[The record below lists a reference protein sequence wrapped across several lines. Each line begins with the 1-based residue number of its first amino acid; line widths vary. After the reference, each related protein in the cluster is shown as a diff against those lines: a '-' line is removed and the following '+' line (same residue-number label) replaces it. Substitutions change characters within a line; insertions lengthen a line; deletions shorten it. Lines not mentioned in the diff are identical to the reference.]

1 MKKTVLLFL
10 FLLMLGGL
18 SAQQL
23 VVKSISK
30 QVFSE
35 SGGYFYPQFSPDGS
49 FLLLTSV
56 NYSGLKQVTLHNQQV
71 RELNNDLGAGYNVRL
86 SADGNTVMYS
96 KVELV
101 NRLRYNSLYTLSIAS
116 GEKKQLTTPAR
127 ESVSSAFAADKPVYV
142 KSKTLQR
149 QGVSATELKPL
160 ITIEDRKMVVYSSTG
175 RKVLDPVGNDAS
187 YIWPSFSPDGKKL
200 LFTVAGRGTYVAT
213 ADGKNPV
220 ALGKLN
226 APAWLNGNWVIG
238 MNDLDDGGRVVEST
252 LWAVSANGKLRQQ
265 LTTPANGIA
274 MYPVATADGSKIA
287 FNSERGEIYLMEVL
301 IP

>member
-1 MKKTVLLFL
+1 MKKTVALFL
-10 FLLMLGGL
+10 FLLMLGGI

-35 SGGYFYPQFSPDGS
+35 PGGYFYPQFSPDGS

-71 RELNNDLGAGYNVRL
+71 RELSNEQGAGYNARL
-86 SADGNTVMYS
+86 SSDGSTVMYS

-101 NRLRYNSLYTLSIAS
+101 NRLRYNSLYTLSIAT
-116 GEKKQLTTPAR
+116 GEKKQLTAPAR
-127 ESVSSAFAADKPVYV
+127 ESVSAAFAADKPVYV
-142 KSKTLQR
+142 KSKSLQR

-160 ITIEDRKMVVYSSTG
+160 ITIEDRKMVVYSAAG
-175 RKVLDPVGNDAS
+175 RNVLDPVGNDAS
-187 YIWPSFSPDGKKL
+187 YIWPSFSPNGKQL
-200 LFTVAGRGTYVAT
+200 VFTVAGRGTYVAA

-220 ALGKLN
+220 SLGKLN
-226 APAWLNGNWVIG
+226 APAWLGSGWVIG

-252 LWAVSANGKLRQQ
+252 LWVVSANGKVRQQ